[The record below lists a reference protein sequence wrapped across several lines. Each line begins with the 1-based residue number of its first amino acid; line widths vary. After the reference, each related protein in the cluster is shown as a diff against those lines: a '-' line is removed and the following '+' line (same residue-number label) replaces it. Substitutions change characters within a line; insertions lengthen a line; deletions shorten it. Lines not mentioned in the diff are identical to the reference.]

1 MRKCC
6 TLPLTPF
13 PSLSLA
19 VALSVAVAV
28 PCTERNFRQWPEK
41 PRKMPHAK

>member
-1 MRKCC
+1 M
-6 TLPLTPF
+6 LHF
-13 PSLSLA
+13 ASAPSLSLSLS

>member
-6 TLPLTPF
+6 TLPQLP
-13 PSLSLA
+13 LSLFLS

>member
-6 TLPLTPF
+6 TLPLTP
-13 PSLSLA
+13 SLSLSLS